1 MPYVF
6 GVPEG
11 LLSPPIA
18 MDQQPSKNVN
28 SKVAQIPSLTRPQ
41 LIEDACGCKPI
52 RNPAVF
58 GLEITNCGTSLEA
71 EKAVGLA
78 DIIALAFQQLLQLQ
92 SLGAR
97 QHTLVRW
104 PFLHEGPTA
113 T

>member
-1 MPYVF
+1 
-6 GVPEG
+6 

-41 LIEDACGCKPI
+41 LIEDARGCKPI

-78 DIIALAFQQLLQLQ
+78 DIIALACQQLLQLQ

-97 QHTLVRW
+97 KPTLVPW

>member
-11 LLSPPIA
+11 LLSPLTA

-71 EKAVGLA
+71 EKAVGPA
-78 DIIALAFQQLLQLQ
+78 DFNARGSKQLLQLQ
-92 SLGAR
+92 PLGAR
-97 QHTLVRW
+97 HPTLVPW